1 MSVEKSPQNPPKKRS
16 ETIKRLILATVTL
29 GGAGYL
35 LIANDRSPQ
44 NLPAT
49 TPTAESLSDPFK
61 PTGFDMDTVVT
72 GKVDMGTAE
81 PVFTNKEK
89 QPVANKENLF
99 KKVILGSLQE
109 FANERRLEKSK
120 DPESTKRIDP
130 ELNKNRINFLLA
142 GVRGTE
148 EEPFLTDSMQI
159 ISLNYEEDIVD
170 IIALHRDTEAPEIAA
185 FLETSRPFR
194 INTAYILGGLP
205 LTEKVVE
212 DATGLAIDSTVVIK
226 MEILKEAVEKI
237 FGNRLEITLDWE
249 INDSNMGYFPKG
261 RQELNGEEILRIA
274 RARYYASNYN
284 RNFLQQKIIESMFSS
299 LQKKNK
305 EGFMAKIITARSIID
320 LLDSGTKNGKIAAN
334 LPQNL
339 FSNLG
344 WQIIQA
350 VWSNRNSEFNLPSL
364 GSTFVFAQETGTLE
378 NAGDP
383 DDPYRLKTRG
393 GRINTSDPVNDYWLP
408 ARKKIR
414 EIIEQLPKAVF

>member
-1 MSVEKSPQNPPKKRS
+1 MSKVERYWKP
-16 ETIKRLILATVTL
+16 LILTIAAL
-29 GGAGYL
+29 GGTGYL
-35 LIANDRSPQ
+35 LFTPDRSPQ
-44 NLPAT
+44 DLPTT

-61 PTGFDMDTVVT
+61 PAETDT
-72 GKVDMGTAE
+72 GTAE
-81 PVFTNKEK
+81 PVSIPTAGRED
-89 QPVANKENLF
+89 LF
-99 KKVILGSLQE
+99 KKVILGSLRE
-109 FANERRLEKSK
+109 FVQERRLEKSK
-120 DPESTKRIDP
+120 DPEFAKRIDQ
-130 ELNKNRINFLLA
+130 ELNSNRINFLLA
-142 GVRGTE
+142 GIRGTE
-148 EEPFLTDSMQI
+148 EEPSLTDSMQI
-159 ISLNYEEDIVD
+159 ISLNYEENIID

-226 MEILKEAVEKI
+226 MEILEETVEKI

-261 RQELNGEEILRIA
+261 RQEFNGEEVLRIA

-284 RNFLQQKIIESMFSS
+284 RNILQQKIIESMFSR

-305 EGFMAKIITARSIID
+305 EGFMTKVLMIKSFID
-320 LLDSGTKNGKIAAN
+320 LLENGTKEEKITGS

-350 VWSNRNSEFNLPSL
+350 IWSNRSLESDLPTL

-383 DDPYRLKTRG
+383 DDPYRLKIRN
-393 GRINTSDPVNDYWLP
+393 GRINASDPINDYWLP
-408 ARKKIR
+408 ARKKVR
-414 EIIEQLPKAVF
+414 EIILGN

>member
-1 MSVEKSPQNPPKKRS
+1 MSAERSPQNPQEHPNQVKENLFRISRHWKSLILTIAALGTAGYLLITHDRSPQNPP
-16 ETIKRLILATVTL
+16 II
-29 GGAGYL
+29 
-35 LIANDRSPQ
+35 
-44 NLPAT
+44 
-49 TPTAESLSDPFK
+49 PTAESLSDPFK
-61 PTGFDMDTVVT
+61 PAET
-72 GKVDMGTAE
+72 DMGTAE
-81 PVFTNKEK
+81 PVSTL
-89 QPVANKENLF
+89 VANRENLF
-99 KKVILGSLQE
+99 KKVILNPLQK
-109 FANERRLEKSK
+109 FVQERRLEKSK
-120 DPESTKRIDP
+120 DPEFAKRIDQ

-142 GVRGTE
+142 GIRGTE
-148 EEPFLTDSMQI
+148 EEPYLTDSIQI
-159 ISLNYEEDIVD
+159 ISLNYEENTID
-170 IIALHRDTEAPEIAA
+170 IIALHRDTEAPEIAG

-226 MEILKEAVEKI
+226 MEILTEAVEKI

-261 RQELNGEEILRIA
+261 RQILNGEEVLRVA

-284 RNFLQQKIIESMFSS
+284 RNILQQKIIESMFSRMKEQS
-299 LQKKNK
+299 K
-305 EGFMAKIITARSIID
+305 EGFMTKILTVKSIVD
-320 LLDSGTKNGKIAAN
+320 LLENGTKEEKITGS

-350 VWSNRNSEFNLPSL
+350 IWSNRNLEFDLPTL

-383 DDPYRLKTRG
+383 GDPYRLKTRG
-393 GRINTSDPVNDYWLP
+393 GRINTPDPINDYWLP
-408 ARKKIR
+408 TRRKIR
-414 EIIEQLPKAVF
+414 EIILGN